1 MMSEFYD
8 DYEDEFG
15 EEPLVDVEKKVEK
28 KNRKVQLNFDVMLG
42 VVGVFLAVSAA
53 FFPWYVFVN
62 QEKFSIKEMAYGDDR
77 ILPDTWQGRAVVNV
91 SPQAIPGRD
100 MGIKNA
106 PLPPDGITTA
116 SIPDTPDGP
125 SLEESK
131 ERANVDGQQ
140 PFPFKP
146 KYRLLHVVN
155 GRALIEDISG
165 TYIVKVGSVL
175 PDNSR
180 LAALEERKTGW
191 VLITSEGVIL
201 EN

>member
-1 MMSEFYD
+1 MSEFYD

-15 EEPLVDVEKKVEK
+15 EEPIADFEEEIEKR
-28 KNRKVQLNFDVMLG
+28 NPRKRFNSDILLG
-42 VVGVFLAVSAA
+42 TFGVLLAVSAA
-53 FFPWYVFVN
+53 LFPWYVFVN
-62 QEKFSIKEMAYGDDR
+62 QEKFSVKEMAYGDDR
-77 ILPDTWQGRAVVNV
+77 ILPGTWQGRAVVNV

-100 MGIKNA
+100 TGIKNA

-116 SIPDTPDGP
+116 SIPDTPIEP
-125 SLEESK
+125 SLKKKKNGES
-131 ERANVDGQQ
+131 AGGPQ
-140 PFPFKP
+140 PFPFNP

-155 GRALIEDISG
+155 GRALIEDASG

-191 VLITSEGVIL
+191 VLITSEGVVL

>member
-1 MMSEFYD
+1 MSEFYD

-15 EEPLVDVEKKVEK
+15 EEVLADVEESVEK
-28 KNRKVQLNFDVMLG
+28 RTRKERFNFDFLLA
-42 VVGVFLAVSAA
+42 VVGVFLALSSA

-62 QEKFSIKEMAYGDDR
+62 QEKFSVKEMAYGDDR
-77 ILPDTWQGRAVVNV
+77 ILPGTWQGRSVVNV

-100 MGIKNA
+100 IGVKNA

-116 SIPDTPDGP
+116 SIPDTVGEPDQKKNENK
-125 SLEESK
+125 SEAS
-131 ERANVDGQQ
+131 GQQ
-140 PFPFKP
+140 PFPFNP

-155 GRALIEDISG
+155 GRALIEDPSG
-165 TYIVKVGSVL
+165 TYIVQVGSVL

-180 LAALEERKTGW
+180 LAALEERKNGW
-191 VLITSEGVIL
+191 ALITSEGVVL